1 MSVLSRV
8 KQHLCDVVEFISVR
22 QCTNA
27 EFIERQTQNLTCS
40 YITDIDS
47 WNCKYNII
55 SSHVWQGNVVLVDTP
70 GIKEEDDDDNSQLFS
85 HLQKASAFIYILK
98 TDSNLGTHKVEIKA
112 CICHLNV

>member
-1 MSVLSRV
+1 MDFSSKIYTVLSRV

-47 WNCKYNII
+47 
-55 SSHVWQGNVVLVDTP
+55 
-70 GIKEEDDDDNSQLFS
+70 
-85 HLQKASAFIYILK
+85 
-98 TDSNLGTHKVEIKA
+98 
-112 CICHLNV
+112 